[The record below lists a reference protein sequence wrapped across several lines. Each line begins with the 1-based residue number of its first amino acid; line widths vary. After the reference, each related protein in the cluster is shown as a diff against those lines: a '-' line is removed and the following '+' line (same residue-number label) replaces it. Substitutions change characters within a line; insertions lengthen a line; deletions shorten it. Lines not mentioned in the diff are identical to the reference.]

1 MTLLPKSRLLRWIA
15 IAGLAVG
22 LYALLGFQVAPRVV
36 RSQAVS
42 FVKEKYGRDLA
53 IGEVRI
59 NPFLL
64 QVEIR
69 DFALPDAD
77 GSPMLG
83 LRRLF
88 VDFELSSAWH
98 RAYVFRD
105 VTIEAPELR
114 AVVRPDQRLNLLD
127 LAPEPEP
134 EPEPSPPPRLWLQS
148 FVVDAGVIGFTD
160 LARAQP
166 FRRQFAPVA
175 FALKDFRTTAEGG
188 GFDLSARTPNAE
200 HFEIKGSI
208 EVTPQVASR
217 GQFAFKGLHL
227 PGVAEYLGDAL
238 PFGLSSGS
246 AELGGDYDV
255 VLGEELAARLKV
267 PRIAVTDLAL
277 RARGAD
283 ADWVRIPS
291 IEVADTALALVKRTA
306 TVGSVKVQG
315 LDVQAWMNADG
326 SINLLQ
332 MLSPGSAPAA
342 AARPPAGD
350 VATPATDA
358 TAAAAPGAGTA
369 PSPTAAP
376 SPSPPWNAS
385 VGTFTLAGARI
396 DFEDRRAEPARRFVV
411 APLEL
416 TVQGASLDLAKPVA
430 LKVAGVVND
439 VAPFHADGQVT
450 PSPLAADLAVGLDG
464 ARMEIL
470 QPYVLPVADLT
481 IADGRLTVDGRVKLD
496 PPDAPGPDLSFAGNV
511 AIDDFASKDNTLNQD
526 FVNFASLRVEG
537 IRYAMGP
544 DSATV
549 ERVLVGRPFAR
560 VVISPERV
568 INISAVLDPKGTA
581 AALEARRAAARA
593 EAALTPAE
601 RKRREAEREEAEER
615 AAEARK
621 KQEGADAKAA
631 PAPLPAEGM
640 PVRIG
645 EVRITDGTLDFTD
658 NNVQPNFAAE
668 IVALNGSIK
677 GLSSDPASHALV
689 DMKGKVGEYS
699 PVTIAGEIQP
709 FSFERY
715 TDIGLKFENISLPI
729 FNPYSGRFAGYAIA
743 KGKLTTDLHY
753 RIDNRA
759 LDAQHHIRI
768 DQLEWGEETAAQ
780 GEATLP
786 VKFATFLLR
795 DRNGV
800 IDLDIPVQGTLDDP
814 TFKVG
819 PIVWKVIKN
828 LIVKAVTA
836 PFALLG
842 ALFSGAEEAQHV
854 DFAPGSAELDPTTA
868 GQLDALGKSLVEKPG
883 LTLEVPVMSLAALD
897 GPALEERAWQ
907 DALAAT
913 AVEALPPARKEGA
926 VRPPYADLSARNKL
940 EVLAALIERQTGA
953 EPEPPPPPQAPEGAT
968 GDQKQALADTAT
980 IEAWERQARSRVT
993 VPADAAD
1000 KLAEARATAVEQ
1012 ALLSSSGLE
1021 PTRVFLVKNG
1031 TVTDVGGKV
1040 QLKLELK

>member
-1 MTLLPKSRLLRWIA
+1 MSVLPKSRLLRWIA
-15 IAGLAVG
+15 IAVLAVG

-53 IGEVRI
+53 IGEVLI

-69 DFALPDAD
+69 DFVLPDAD
-77 GSPMLG
+77 GSPMIG
-83 LRRLF
+83 FKRLF
-88 VDFELSSAWH
+88 VDFEVSSLWNRAW
-98 RAYVFRD
+98 VFRD

-114 AVVRPDQRLNLLD
+114 AVVRPDQKLNLLD
-127 LAPEPEP
+127 LAPEPS
-134 EPEPSPPPRLWLQS
+134 PEPSGPPPRLWLKS
-148 FVVDAGVIGFTD
+148 FVVEAGTIGFTD
-160 LARAQP
+160 LARPQP
-166 FRRQFAPVA
+166 FRRQFSPVA

-188 GFDLSARTPNAE
+188 GFDLSASTPNAE
-200 HFEIKGSI
+200 LFQIKGSV
-208 EVTPQVASR
+208 EVTPAVASR
-217 GQFAFKGLHL
+217 GRFTFKGLHL

-238 PFGLSSGS
+238 PFGLTSGT
-246 AELGGDYDV
+246 AELGGEYDV
-255 VLGEELAARLKV
+255 VVGEELAARLKI
-267 PRIAVTDLAL
+267 PNIAVADLAL

-306 TVGSVKVQG
+306 SVGSVKVQG

-332 MLSPGSAPAA
+332 MTSPSGAAPAATAASTQTDGATASPAPGSATAPAQAPAA
-342 AARPPAGD
+342 PWT
-350 VATPATDA
+350 AT
-358 TAAAAPGAGTA
+358 
-369 PSPTAAP
+369 
-376 SPSPPWNAS
+376 
-385 VGTFTLAGARI
+385 VGTFSLAGAHI
-396 DFEDRRAEPARRFVV
+396 DFEDRRATPARRFVV
-411 APLEL
+411 APLDL
-416 TVQGASLDLAKPVA
+416 TVQGASLDLAKPVD
-430 LKVAGVVND
+430 LKVSGIVND

-450 PSPLAADLAVGLDG
+450 PSPLAADLAIGLDG

-481 IADGRLTVDGRVKLD
+481 ITDGRLTVDGRVKLD
-496 PPDAPGPDLSFAGNV
+496 PPEAPGPDLSFAGNV
-511 AIDDFASKDNTLNQD
+511 AIDGFASQDNTLHQD

-549 ERVLVGRPFAR
+549 ERVLVGKPFAR

-581 AALEARRAAARA
+581 AALEARRAAAGA
-593 EAALTPAE
+593 EAAMTPAE

-615 AAEARK
+615 AAEARE
-621 KQEGADAKAA
+621 KQEGAGEAKVE
-631 PAPLPAEGM
+631 PAPLPQEGM

-645 EVRITDGTLDFTD
+645 EVRITDGTLDFAD
-658 NNVQPNFAAE
+658 NNVQPNFAAK
-668 IVALNGSIK
+668 IFALDGSIK
-677 GLSSDPASHALV
+677 GLSSDPTSHAQV
-689 DMKGKVGEYS
+689 DLKGKVDEFS
-699 PVTIAGEIQP
+699 PVTIAGEVQP

-768 DQLEWGEETAAQ
+768 DQLEWGEETAGQ

-819 PIVWKVIKN
+819 PIIWKVIKN

-854 DFAPGSAELDPTTA
+854 DFAPGMADLDATSAS
-868 GQLDALGKSLVEKPG
+868 QLQALGKSLVEKPG

-897 GPALEERAWQ
+897 GPGLEEQAWQ
-907 DALAAT
+907 AALAA
-913 AVEALPPARKEGA
+913 AAAESLPPARKERA
-926 VRPPYADLSARNKL
+926 VRPPYADLSPRNKL
-940 EVLAALIERQTGA
+940 EVLAALIESQTGA
-953 EPEPPPPPQAPEGAT
+953 EPQAPEPPQAPEGAS
-968 GDQKQALADTAT
+968 GEERDALADQAK
-980 IEAWERQARSRVT
+980 IEAWEREARARVT
-993 VPADAAD
+993 VPPEAAEQ
-1000 KLAEARATAVEQ
+1000 LAEARASAVQ
-1012 ALLSSSGLE
+1012 RALLDGTGLE
-1021 PTRVFLVKNG
+1021 PARVFLVKNG
-1031 TVTDVGGKV
+1031 TVTDVDGQV

>member
-1 MTLLPKSRLLRWIA
+1 MSVLPKSRLLRWIA
-15 IAGLAVG
+15 IAVLAVG

-53 IGEVRI
+53 IGEVLI

-69 DFALPDAD
+69 DFVLPDAD
-77 GSPMLG
+77 GSPMIG
-83 LRRLF
+83 FKRLF
-88 VDFELSSAWH
+88 VDFEVSSLWNRAW
-98 RAYVFRD
+98 VFRD

-114 AVVRPDQRLNLLD
+114 AVVRPDQKLNLLD
-127 LAPEPEP
+127 LAPEPS
-134 EPEPSPPPRLWLQS
+134 PEPSGPPPRLWLKS
-148 FVVDAGVIGFTD
+148 FVVEAGTIGFTD
-160 LARAQP
+160 LARPQP
-166 FRRQFAPVA
+166 FRRQFSPVA

-188 GFDLSARTPNAE
+188 GFDLSASTPNAE
-200 HFEIKGSI
+200 LFQIKGSV
-208 EVTPQVASR
+208 EVTPAVASR
-217 GQFAFKGLHL
+217 GRFTFKGLHL

-238 PFGLSSGS
+238 PFGLTSGT
-246 AELGGDYDV
+246 AELGGEYDV
-255 VLGEELAARLKV
+255 VVGEELAARLKI
-267 PRIAVTDLAL
+267 PNIAVADLAL

-306 TVGSVKVQG
+306 SVGSVKVQG

-332 MLSPGSAPAA
+332 MTSPSGAAPAATAASTQTDGATASPAPGSATAPAQAPAA
-342 AARPPAGD
+342 PWT
-350 VATPATDA
+350 AT
-358 TAAAAPGAGTA
+358 
-369 PSPTAAP
+369 
-376 SPSPPWNAS
+376 
-385 VGTFTLAGARI
+385 VGTFSLAGAHI
-396 DFEDRRAEPARRFVV
+396 DFEDRRATPARRFVV
-411 APLEL
+411 APLDL
-416 TVQGASLDLAKPVA
+416 TVQGASLDLAKPVD
-430 LKVAGVVND
+430 LKVSGIVND

-450 PSPLAADLAVGLDG
+450 PSPLAADLAIGLDG

-481 IADGRLTVDGRVKLD
+481 ITDGRLTVDGRVKLD
-496 PPDAPGPDLSFAGNV
+496 PPEAPGPDLSFAGNV
-511 AIDDFASKDNTLNQD
+511 AIDGFASQDNTLHQD

-549 ERVLVGRPFAR
+549 ERVLVGKPFAR

-593 EAALTPAE
+593 EAAMTPAV

-615 AAEARK
+615 AAEARER
-621 KQEGADAKAA
+621 QEGAGEAKVE
-631 PAPLPAEGM
+631 PAPLPQEGM

-645 EVRITDGTLDFTD
+645 EVRITDGTLDFAD
-658 NNVQPNFAAE
+658 NNVQPNFAAK
-668 IVALNGSIK
+668 IFALDGSIK
-677 GLSSDPASHALV
+677 GLSSDPTSHAQV
-689 DMKGKVGEYS
+689 DLKGKVDEFS
-699 PVTIAGEIQP
+699 PVTIAGEVQP

-768 DQLEWGEETAAQ
+768 DQLEWGEETAGQ

-819 PIVWKVIKN
+819 PIIWKVIKN

-854 DFAPGSAELDPTTA
+854 DFTPGMADLDATSAS
-868 GQLDALGKSLVEKPG
+868 QLDALGKSLVEKPG

-897 GPALEERAWQ
+897 GPALEEQAWQ
-907 DALAAT
+907 AALAA
-913 AVEALPPARKEGA
+913 AAAESLPPARKEGA
-926 VRPPYADLSARNKL
+926 VRPPYADLSPRNKL
-940 EVLAALIERQTGA
+940 EVLAALIESQTGA
-953 EPEPPPPPQAPEGAT
+953 EPKAPEPPQAPEGAS
-968 GDQKQALADTAT
+968 GEERDALADQAT
-980 IEAWERQARSRVT
+980 IEAWEREARARVT
-993 VPADAAD
+993 VPADAAE
-1000 KLAEARATAVEQ
+1000 KLAEARASAVQ
-1012 ALLSSSGLE
+1012 RALLDGTGLE
-1021 PTRVFLVKNG
+1021 PARVFLVKNG
-1031 TVTDVGGKV
+1031 TVTDADGKV

>member
-1 MTLLPKSRLLRWIA
+1 MSVLPKSRLLRWIA
-15 IAGLAVG
+15 IAVLAVG
-22 LYALLGFQVAPRVV
+22 IYALLGFQVAPSVV

-42 FVKEKYGRDLA
+42 FVKEKYGRELA

-77 GSPMLG
+77 GGPMIG
-83 LRRLF
+83 FKRLF
-88 VDFELSSAWH
+88 VDFEVSSLWNRAW
-98 RAYVFRD
+98 VFRD
-105 VTIEAPELR
+105 VTLEAPELR
-114 AVVRPDQRLNLLD
+114 AVVRPDQKLNLLD
-127 LAPEPEP
+127 LAPEPS
-134 EPEPSPPPRLWLQS
+134 PEPSGPPPRLWLKS
-148 FVVDAGVIGFTD
+148 FVVEAGTIGFTD
-160 LARAQP
+160 LARPQP
-166 FRRQFAPVA
+166 FRRQFSPVA

-200 HFEIKGSI
+200 LFQIKGSVEI
-208 EVTPQVASR
+208 TPQVASR
-217 GQFAFKGLHL
+217 GQFRFKGLHL

-238 PFGLSSGS
+238 PFGLSSGT
-246 AELGGDYDV
+246 AELAGDFDV
-255 VLGEELAARLKV
+255 VVGEELAARLKV
-267 PRIAVTDLAL
+267 PRIFVTDLAL

-291 IEVADTALALVKRTA
+291 VEVADTALALVKRNA
-306 TVGSVKVQG
+306 SVGSVKVQG
-315 LDVQAWMNADG
+315 LDVQAWMDADG

-332 MLSPGSAPAA
+332 MVSPDGAAPAATGAASPADAAPPAA
-342 AARPPAGD
+342 AADA
-350 VATPATDA
+350 APATASEAQPAPTPEAPWTA
-358 TAAAAPGAGTA
+358 TI
-369 PSPTAAP
+369 
-376 SPSPPWNAS
+376 
-385 VGTFTLAGARI
+385 GTFSLAGAHI
-396 DFEDRRAEPARRFVV
+396 DFEDRRAAPARRFVV
-411 APLEL
+411 APLDL
-416 TVQGASLDLAKPVA
+416 TVQGASLDLAKPVS
-430 LKVAGVVND
+430 LKVSGTVND

-450 PSPLAADLAVGLDG
+450 PSPLAADLAIGLDG

-481 IADGRLTVDGRVKLD
+481 ITDGRLTVDGRVKLD

-511 AIDDFASKDNTLNQD
+511 AIDGFASQDNTLHQD

-549 ERVLVGRPFAR
+549 ERVLVGQPFAR

-593 EAALTPAE
+593 EAAMTPAE

-615 AAEARK
+615 AAEARE
-621 KQEGADAKAA
+621 KQEDAAAKVA

-645 EVRITDGTLDFTD
+645 EVRITDGTLDFAD
-658 NNVQPNFAAE
+658 NNVQPNFAAK

-677 GLSSDPASHALV
+677 GLSSDPASHARV
-689 DMKGKVGEYS
+689 DFKGKVGEFS
-699 PVTIAGEIQP
+699 PVTIAGEVQP

-729 FNPYSGRFAGYAIA
+729 FNPYSGQFAGYAIA

-768 DQLEWGEETAAQ
+768 DQLEWGEETAGQ

-819 PIVWKVIKN
+819 PIIWKVIKN

-854 DFAPGSAELDPTTA
+854 DFAPGSADLDATTA

-897 GPALEERAWQ
+897 GPALEEQAWQ
-907 DALAAT
+907 AALAA
-913 AVEALPPARKEGA
+913 AAAEALPPARKEGA
-926 VRPPYADLSARNKL
+926 VRPPYADLSTRNKL
-940 EVLAALIERQTGA
+940 AVLAALIGSQTGA
-953 EPEPPPPPQAPEGAT
+953 EPKVPEPPQAPEGAS
-968 GDQKQALADTAT
+968 GEERDALADQAT
-980 IEAWERQARSRVT
+980 IAAWEREARARVT
-993 VPADAAD
+993 APADAAD
-1000 KLAEARATAVEQ
+1000 KLAEARATAVET
-1012 ALLSSSGLE
+1012 ALLASSGLE

-1031 TVTDVGGKV
+1031 TVTDDGGKV

>member
-1 MTLLPKSRLLRWIA
+1 MSVLPKSRLLRWIA
-15 IAGLAVG
+15 IAVLAVG
-22 LYALLGFQVAPRVV
+22 IYALLGFQVAPSVV

-42 FVKEKYGRDLA
+42 FVKEKYGRELA

-77 GSPMLG
+77 GGPMIG
-83 LRRLF
+83 FKRLF
-88 VDFELSSAWH
+88 VDFEVSSLWNRAW
-98 RAYVFRD
+98 VFRD
-105 VTIEAPELR
+105 VTLEAPELR
-114 AVVRPDQRLNLLD
+114 AVVRPDQKLNLLD
-127 LAPEPEP
+127 LAPEPS
-134 EPEPSPPPRLWLQS
+134 PEPSGPPPRLWLKS
-148 FVVDAGVIGFTD
+148 FVVEAGTIGFTD
-160 LARAQP
+160 LARPQP
-166 FRRQFAPVA
+166 FRRQFSPVA

-200 HFEIKGSI
+200 LFQIKGSV

-217 GQFAFKGLHL
+217 GQFRFKGLHL

-238 PFGLSSGS
+238 PFGLSSGT
-246 AELGGDYDV
+246 AELAGDFDV
-255 VLGEELAARLKV
+255 VVGEELAARLKV
-267 PRIAVTDLAL
+267 PRIFVTDLAL

-291 IEVADTALALVKRTA
+291 VEVADTALALVKRNA
-306 TVGSVKVQG
+306 SVGSVKVQG

-332 MLSPGSAPAA
+332 MVSPDGAAPAATGAASPADAAPPAA
-342 AARPPAGD
+342 AADA
-350 VATPATDA
+350 APAT
-358 TAAAAPGAGTA
+358 
-369 PSPTAAP
+369 
-376 SPSPPWNAS
+376 AS
-385 VGTFTLAGARI
+385 VAQPAPTPEATWTATIGTFSLAGAHI
-396 DFEDRRAEPARRFVV
+396 DFEDRRAAPARRFVV
-411 APLEL
+411 APLDL
-416 TVQGASLDLAKPVA
+416 TVQGASLDLAKPVS
-430 LKVAGVVND
+430 LKVSGTVND

-450 PSPLAADLAVGLDG
+450 PSPLAADLAIGLDG

-481 IADGRLTVDGRVKLD
+481 ITDGRLTVDGRVKLD

-511 AIDDFASKDNTLNQD
+511 AIDGFASQDNTLHQD

-549 ERVLVGRPFAR
+549 ERVLVGQPFAR

-593 EAALTPAE
+593 EAAMTPAE

-615 AAEARK
+615 AAEARE
-621 KQEGADAKAA
+621 KQEDAAAKVA

-645 EVRITDGTLDFTD
+645 EVRITDGTLDFAD
-658 NNVQPNFAAE
+658 NNVQPNFAAK

-677 GLSSDPASHALV
+677 GLSSDPASHARV
-689 DMKGKVGEYS
+689 DFKGKVGEFS
-699 PVTIAGEIQP
+699 PVTIAGEVQP

-729 FNPYSGRFAGYAIA
+729 FNPYSGQFAGYAIA

-768 DQLEWGEETAAQ
+768 DQLEWGEETAGQ

-819 PIVWKVIKN
+819 PIIWKVIKN

-854 DFAPGSAELDPTTA
+854 DFAPGSADLDATTA

-897 GPALEERAWQ
+897 GPALEEQAWQ
-907 DALAAT
+907 AALAA
-913 AVEALPPARKEGA
+913 AAAEALPPARKEGA
-926 VRPPYADLSARNKL
+926 VRPPYADLSTRNKL
-940 EVLAALIERQTGA
+940 AVLAALIGSQTGA
-953 EPEPPPPPQAPEGAT
+953 EPKVPEPPQAPEGAS
-968 GDQKQALADTAT
+968 GEERDALADQAT
-980 IEAWERQARSRVT
+980 IAAWEREARARVT
-993 VPADAAD
+993 APADAAD
-1000 KLAEARATAVEQ
+1000 KLAEARATAVET
-1012 ALLSSSGLE
+1012 ALLASSGLE

-1031 TVTDVGGKV
+1031 TVTDDGGKV

>member
-1 MTLLPKSRLLRWIA
+1 MSVLPKSRLLRWIA
-15 IAGLAVG
+15 IAVLAVG
-22 LYALLGFQVAPRVV
+22 LYALLGFQVAPSVV

-42 FVKEKYGRDLA
+42 FVKEKYGRELA

-77 GSPMLG
+77 GGPMIG
-83 LRRLF
+83 FKRLF
-88 VDFELSSAWH
+88 VDFEVSSLWNRAW
-98 RAYVFRD
+98 VFRD
-105 VTIEAPELR
+105 VTLEAPELR
-114 AVVRPDQRLNLLD
+114 AVVRPDQKLNLLD
-127 LAPEPEP
+127 LAPEPS
-134 EPEPSPPPRLWLQS
+134 PEPSGPPPRLWLKS
-148 FVVDAGVIGFTD
+148 FVVEAGTIGFTD
-160 LARAQP
+160 LARPQP
-166 FRRQFAPVA
+166 FRRQFSPVA

-200 HFEIKGSI
+200 LFQIKGSV

-217 GQFAFKGLHL
+217 GQFRFKGLHL

-238 PFGLSSGS
+238 PFGLSSGT
-246 AELGGDYDV
+246 AELAGDFDV
-255 VLGEELAARLKV
+255 VVGEELAARLKV
-267 PRIAVTDLAL
+267 PRIFVTDLAL

-291 IEVADTALALVKRTA
+291 VEVADTALALVKRNA
-306 TVGSVKVQG
+306 SVGSVKVQG

-332 MLSPGSAPAA
+332 MVSPDGAAPAATGAASPADAAPPAA
-342 AARPPAGD
+342 AADA
-350 VATPATDA
+350 APATASEAQPAPTPEAPWTA
-358 TAAAAPGAGTA
+358 TI
-369 PSPTAAP
+369 
-376 SPSPPWNAS
+376 
-385 VGTFTLAGARI
+385 GTFSLAGAHI
-396 DFEDRRAEPARRFVV
+396 DFEDRRAAPARRFVV
-411 APLEL
+411 APLDL
-416 TVQGASLDLAKPVA
+416 TVQGASLDLAKPVS
-430 LKVAGVVND
+430 LKVSGTVND

-450 PSPLAADLAVGLDG
+450 PSPLAADLAIGLDG

-481 IADGRLTVDGRVKLD
+481 ITDGRLTVDGRVKLD

-511 AIDDFASKDNTLNQD
+511 AIDGFASQDNTLHQD

-549 ERVLVGRPFAR
+549 ERVLVGQPFAR

-593 EAALTPAE
+593 EAAMTPAE

-615 AAEARK
+615 AAEARE
-621 KQEGADAKAA
+621 KQEDAAAKVA

-645 EVRITDGTLDFTD
+645 EVRITDGTLDFAD
-658 NNVQPNFAAE
+658 NNVQPNFAAK

-677 GLSSDPASHALV
+677 GLSSDPASHARV
-689 DMKGKVGEYS
+689 DFKGKVGEFS
-699 PVTIAGEIQP
+699 PVTIAGEVQP

-729 FNPYSGRFAGYAIA
+729 FNPYSGQFAGYAIA

-768 DQLEWGEETAAQ
+768 DQLEWGEETAGQ

-819 PIVWKVIKN
+819 PIIWKVIKN

-854 DFAPGSAELDPTTA
+854 DFAPGSADLDATTA

-897 GPALEERAWQ
+897 GPALEEQAWQ
-907 DALAAT
+907 AALAA
-913 AVEALPPARKEGA
+913 AAAEALPPARKEGA
-926 VRPPYADLSARNKL
+926 VRPPYADLSTRNKL
-940 EVLAALIERQTGA
+940 AVLAALIGSQTGA
-953 EPEPPPPPQAPEGAT
+953 EPKVPEPPQAPEGAS
-968 GDQKQALADTAT
+968 GEERDALADQAT
-980 IEAWERQARSRVT
+980 IAAWEREARARVT
-993 VPADAAD
+993 APADAAD
-1000 KLAEARATAVEQ
+1000 KLAEARATAVET
-1012 ALLSSSGLE
+1012 ALLASSGLE

-1031 TVTDVGGKV
+1031 TVTDDGGKV

>member
-1 MTLLPKSRLLRWIA
+1 MSVLPKSRLLRWIA
-15 IAGLAVG
+15 IAVLAVG

-53 IGEVRI
+53 IGEVLI

-69 DFALPDAD
+69 DFMLPDAD
-77 GSPMLG
+77 GSPMIG
-83 LRRLF
+83 FKRLF
-88 VDFELSSAWH
+88 VDFEVSSLWNRAW
-98 RAYVFRD
+98 VFRD

-114 AVVRPDQRLNLLD
+114 AVVRPDQKLNLLD
-127 LAPEPEP
+127 LAPEPS
-134 EPEPSPPPRLWLQS
+134 PEPSGPPPRLWLKS
-148 FVVDAGVIGFTD
+148 FVVGAGTIGFTD
-160 LARAQP
+160 LARPQP
-166 FRRQFAPVA
+166 FRRQFSPVA

-188 GFDLSARTPNAE
+188 GFDLSASTPNAE
-200 HFEIKGSI
+200 LFQIKGSV
-208 EVTPQVASR
+208 EVTPAVASR
-217 GQFAFKGLHL
+217 GRFTFKGLHL

-238 PFGLSSGS
+238 PFGLTSGT
-246 AELGGDYDV
+246 AELGGEYDV
-255 VLGEELAARLKV
+255 VVGEELAARLKI
-267 PRIAVTDLAL
+267 PNIAVADLAL

-306 TVGSVKVQG
+306 SVGSVKVQG

-332 MLSPGSAPAA
+332 MTSPSGAAPAATAASTQTDGATASPAPGSATAPAQAPAA
-342 AARPPAGD
+342 PWT
-350 VATPATDA
+350 AT
-358 TAAAAPGAGTA
+358 
-369 PSPTAAP
+369 
-376 SPSPPWNAS
+376 
-385 VGTFTLAGARI
+385 VGTFSLAGAHI
-396 DFEDRRAEPARRFVV
+396 DFEDRRATPARRFVV
-411 APLEL
+411 APLDL
-416 TVQGASLDLAKPVA
+416 TVQGASLDLAKPVD
-430 LKVAGVVND
+430 LKVSGIVND

-450 PSPLAADLAVGLDG
+450 PSPLAADLAIGLDG

-481 IADGRLTVDGRVKLD
+481 ITDGRLTVDGRVKLD
-496 PPDAPGPDLSFAGNV
+496 PPEAPGPDLSFAGNV
-511 AIDDFASKDNTLNQD
+511 AIDGFASQDNTLHQD

-549 ERVLVGRPFAR
+549 ERVLVGKPFAR

-581 AALEARRAAARA
+581 AALEARRAAAGA
-593 EAALTPAE
+593 EAAMTPAE

-615 AAEARK
+615 AAEARE
-621 KQEGADAKAA
+621 KQEGAGEAKVE
-631 PAPLPAEGM
+631 PAPLPQEGM

-645 EVRITDGTLDFTD
+645 EVRITDGTLDFAD
-658 NNVQPNFAAE
+658 NNVQPNFAAK
-668 IVALNGSIK
+668 IFALDGSIK
-677 GLSSDPASHALV
+677 GLSSDPTSHAQV
-689 DMKGKVGEYS
+689 DLKGKVDEFS
-699 PVTIAGEIQP
+699 PVTIAGEVQP

-768 DQLEWGEETAAQ
+768 DQLEWGEETAGQ

-819 PIVWKVIKN
+819 PIIWKVIKN

-854 DFAPGSAELDPTTA
+854 DFAPGMADLDATSAS
-868 GQLDALGKSLVEKPG
+868 QLQALGKSLVEKPG

-897 GPALEERAWQ
+897 GPGLEEQAWQ
-907 DALAAT
+907 AALAA
-913 AVEALPPARKEGA
+913 AAAESLPPARKEGA
-926 VRPPYADLSARNKL
+926 VRPPYADLSPRNKL
-940 EVLAALIERQTGA
+940 EVLAALIESQTGA
-953 EPEPPPPPQAPEGAT
+953 EPQAPEPPQAPEGAS
-968 GDQKQALADTAT
+968 GEERDALADQAK
-980 IEAWERQARSRVT
+980 IEAWEREARARVT
-993 VPADAAD
+993 VPPEAAEQ
-1000 KLAEARATAVEQ
+1000 LAEARASAVQ
-1012 ALLSSSGLE
+1012 HALLDGTGLE
-1021 PTRVFLVKNG
+1021 PARVFLVKNG
-1031 TVTDVGGKV
+1031 TVTDVDGQV

>member
-1 MTLLPKSRLLRWIA
+1 MTLLPKSKPLRWIA
-15 IAGLAVG
+15 IAVLAVG
-22 LYALLGFQVAPRVV
+22 LFALLGFQVAPRVV
-36 RSQAVS
+36 RSQAVA

-69 DFALPDAD
+69 DFGLPDAD
-77 GSPMLG
+77 GGPMIG
-83 LRRLF
+83 FRRLF
-88 VDFELSSAWH
+88 VDFELSSIWH

-127 LAPEPEP
+127 LAPDPSP
-134 EPEPSPPPRLWLQS
+134 EPEPSEPPRLWLKS
-148 FVVDAGVIGFTD
+148 FVVDGGTIGFTD

-166 FRRQFAPVA
+166 FQRQFTPVT

-200 HFEIKGSI
+200 LFEIKGAI
-208 EVTPQVASR
+208 EVTPRVASR
-217 GQFAFKGLHL
+217 GSFAFKGLHL

-238 PFGLSSGS
+238 PFGLTSGT

-255 VLGEELAARLKV
+255 ELGEELAARLKI

-283 ADWVRIPS
+283 ADWVKIPS
-291 IEVADTALALVKRTA
+291 VEVADTALALVKRTA
-306 TVGSVKVQG
+306 SVGSVKVQG
-315 LDVQAWMNADG
+315 LDLQAWMAADG

-332 MLSPGSAPAA
+332 MVSPGGEPAAATEPSAATDGAPAA
-342 AARPPAGD
+342 TVAPPASAAVPPAG
-350 VATPATDA
+350 TPP
-358 TAAAAPGAGTA
+358 AAPWTA
-369 PSPTAAP
+369 TI
-376 SPSPPWNAS
+376 
-385 VGTFTLAGARI
+385 GTFSLAGAHI

-411 APLEL
+411 APLDL

-430 LKVAGVVND
+430 LTVSGVVND
-439 VAPFHADGQVT
+439 VAPFRADGQVT
-450 PSPLAADLAVGLDG
+450 PSPLAADLAIGLDG
-464 ARMEIL
+464 ARMQIL

-481 IADGRLTVDGRVKLD
+481 ITDGRLTVDGRVKLD
-496 PPDAPGPDLSFAGNV
+496 PPDAPGPDLSFAGSV
-511 AIDDFASKDNTLNQD
+511 AIDDFASKDNALNQD
-526 FVNFASLRVEG
+526 FVNFASLRIEG

-549 ERVLVGRPFAR
+549 ERVLLGRPFAR

-568 INISAVLDPKGTA
+568 VNISAVLDPKGTA
-581 AALEARRAAARA
+581 AALEARREAARA
-593 EAALTPAE
+593 EAAMTPAE
-601 RKRREAEREEAEER
+601 RKRRDAEREEAEER
-615 AAEARK
+615 AAEARE
-621 KQEGADAKAA
+621 KQDAVAAKAQ

-658 NNVQPNFAAE
+658 NNVQPNFAANV
-668 IVALNGSIK
+668 VALNGSIK
-677 GLSSDPASHALV
+677 GLSSDPASHAKV
-689 DMKGKVGEYS
+689 DLKGKVGEFS
-699 PVTIAGEIQP
+699 PVTIAGEVQP

-729 FNPYSGRFAGYAIA
+729 FNPYSGKFAGYAIA

-768 DQLEWGEETAAQ
+768 DQLEWGEETAGQ

-913 AVEALPPARKEGA
+913 AAEALPPARKEGA

>member
-1 MTLLPKSRLLRWIA
+1 MSVLPKSRLLRWIA
-15 IAGLAVG
+15 IAVLAVG
-22 LYALLGFQVAPRVV
+22 IYALLGFQVAPSVV

-42 FVKEKYGRDLA
+42 FVKEKYGRELA

-77 GSPMLG
+77 GGPMIG
-83 LRRLF
+83 FKRLF
-88 VDFELSSAWH
+88 VDFEVSSLWNRAW
-98 RAYVFRD
+98 VFRD
-105 VTIEAPELR
+105 VTLEAPELR
-114 AVVRPDQRLNLLD
+114 AVVRPDQKLNLLD
-127 LAPEPEP
+127 LAPEPS
-134 EPEPSPPPRLWLQS
+134 PEPSGPPPRLWLKS
-148 FVVDAGVIGFTD
+148 FVVEAGTIGFTD
-160 LARAQP
+160 LARPQP
-166 FRRQFAPVA
+166 FRRQFSPVA

-200 HFEIKGSI
+200 LFQIKGSV

-217 GQFAFKGLHL
+217 GQFRFKGLHL

-238 PFGLSSGS
+238 PFGLSSGT
-246 AELGGDYDV
+246 AELAGDFDV
-255 VLGEELAARLKV
+255 VVGEELAARLKV
-267 PRIAVTDLAL
+267 PRIFVTDLAL

-291 IEVADTALALVKRTA
+291 VEVADTALALVKRNA
-306 TVGSVKVQG
+306 SVGSVKVQG

-332 MLSPGSAPAA
+332 MVSPDGAAPAATGAASPADAAPPAA
-342 AARPPAGD
+342 AADA
-350 VATPATDA
+350 APATASEAQPAPTPEAPWTA
-358 TAAAAPGAGTA
+358 TI
-369 PSPTAAP
+369 
-376 SPSPPWNAS
+376 
-385 VGTFTLAGARI
+385 GTFSLAGAHI
-396 DFEDRRAEPARRFVV
+396 DFEDRRAAPARRFVV
-411 APLEL
+411 APLDL
-416 TVQGASLDLAKPVA
+416 TVQGASLDLAKPVS
-430 LKVAGVVND
+430 LKVSGTVND

-450 PSPLAADLAVGLDG
+450 PSPLAADLAIGLDG

-481 IADGRLTVDGRVKLD
+481 ITDGRLTVDGRVKLD

-511 AIDDFASKDNTLNQD
+511 AIDGFASQDNTLHQD

-549 ERVLVGRPFAR
+549 ERVLVGQPFAR

-593 EAALTPAE
+593 EAAMTPAE

-615 AAEARK
+615 AAEARE
-621 KQEGADAKAA
+621 KQEDAAAKVA

-645 EVRITDGTLDFTD
+645 EVRITDGTLDFAD
-658 NNVQPNFAAE
+658 NNVQPNFAAK

-677 GLSSDPASHALV
+677 GLSSDPASHARV
-689 DMKGKVGEYS
+689 DFKGKVGEFS
-699 PVTIAGEIQP
+699 PVTIAGEVQP

-729 FNPYSGRFAGYAIA
+729 FNPYSGQFAGYAIA

-768 DQLEWGEETAAQ
+768 DQLEWGEETAGQ

-819 PIVWKVIKN
+819 PIIWKVIKN

-854 DFAPGSAELDPTTA
+854 DFAPGSADLDATTA

-883 LTLEVPVMSLAALD
+883 LTLGVPVMSLAALD
-897 GPALEERAWQ
+897 GPALEEQAWQ
-907 DALAAT
+907 AALAA
-913 AVEALPPARKEGA
+913 AAAEALPPARKEGA
-926 VRPPYADLSARNKL
+926 VRPPYADLSTRNKL
-940 EVLAALIERQTGA
+940 AVLAALIGSQTGA
-953 EPEPPPPPQAPEGAT
+953 EPKVPEPPQAPEGAS
-968 GDQKQALADTAT
+968 GEERDALADQAT
-980 IEAWERQARSRVT
+980 IAAWEREARARVT
-993 VPADAAD
+993 APADAAD
-1000 KLAEARATAVEQ
+1000 KLAEARATAVET
-1012 ALLSSSGLE
+1012 ALLASSGLE

-1031 TVTDVGGKV
+1031 TVTDDGGKV

>member
-1 MTLLPKSRLLRWIA
+1 MSVLPKSRLLRWIA
-15 IAGLAVG
+15 IAVLAVG
-22 LYALLGFQVAPRVV
+22 IYALLGFQVAPSVV

-42 FVKEKYGRDLA
+42 FVKEKYGRELA

-77 GSPMLG
+77 GGPMIG
-83 LRRLF
+83 FKRLF
-88 VDFELSSAWH
+88 VDFEVSSLWNRAW
-98 RAYVFRD
+98 VFRD
-105 VTIEAPELR
+105 VTLEAPELR
-114 AVVRPDQRLNLLD
+114 AVVRPDQKLNLLD
-127 LAPEPEP
+127 LAPEPS
-134 EPEPSPPPRLWLQS
+134 PEPSGPPPRLWLKS
-148 FVVDAGVIGFTD
+148 FVVEAGTIGFTD
-160 LARAQP
+160 LARPQP
-166 FRRQFAPVA
+166 FRRQFSPVA

-200 HFEIKGSI
+200 LFQIKGSV

-217 GQFAFKGLHL
+217 GQFRFKGLHL

-238 PFGLSSGS
+238 PFGLSSGT
-246 AELGGDYDV
+246 AELAGDFDV
-255 VLGEELAARLKV
+255 VVGEELAARLKV
-267 PRIAVTDLAL
+267 PRIFVTDLAL

-291 IEVADTALALVKRTA
+291 VEVADTALALVKRNA
-306 TVGSVKVQG
+306 SVGSVKVQG

-332 MLSPGSAPAA
+332 MVSPDGAAPAATGAASPADAAPPAA
-342 AARPPAGD
+342 AADA
-350 VATPATDA
+350 APATASEAQPAPTPEAPWTA
-358 TAAAAPGAGTA
+358 TI
-369 PSPTAAP
+369 
-376 SPSPPWNAS
+376 
-385 VGTFTLAGARI
+385 GTFSLAGAHI
-396 DFEDRRAEPARRFVV
+396 DFEDRRAAPARRFVV
-411 APLEL
+411 APLDL
-416 TVQGASLDLAKPVA
+416 TVQGASLDLAKPVS
-430 LKVAGVVND
+430 LKVSGTVND

-450 PSPLAADLAVGLDG
+450 PSPLAADLAIGLDG

-481 IADGRLTVDGRVKLD
+481 ITDGRLTVDGRVKLD

-511 AIDDFASKDNTLNQD
+511 AIDGFASQDNTLHQD

-549 ERVLVGRPFAR
+549 ERVLVGQPFAR

-593 EAALTPAE
+593 EAAMTSAE

-615 AAEARK
+615 AAEARE
-621 KQEGADAKAA
+621 KQEDAAAKVA

-645 EVRITDGTLDFTD
+645 EVRITDGTLDFAD
-658 NNVQPNFAAE
+658 NNVQPNFAAK

-677 GLSSDPASHALV
+677 GLSSDPASHARV
-689 DMKGKVGEYS
+689 DFKGKVGEFS
-699 PVTIAGEIQP
+699 PVTIAGEVQP

-729 FNPYSGRFAGYAIA
+729 FNPYSGQFAGYAIA

-768 DQLEWGEETAAQ
+768 DQLEWGEETAGQ

-819 PIVWKVIKN
+819 PIIWKVIKN

-854 DFAPGSAELDPTTA
+854 DFAPGSADLDATTA

-897 GPALEERAWQ
+897 GPALEEQAWQ
-907 DALAAT
+907 AALAA
-913 AVEALPPARKEGA
+913 AAAEALPPARKEGA
-926 VRPPYADLSARNKL
+926 VRPPYADLSTRNKL
-940 EVLAALIERQTGA
+940 AVLAALIGSQTGA
-953 EPEPPPPPQAPEGAT
+953 EPKVPEPPQAPEGAS
-968 GDQKQALADTAT
+968 GEERDALADQAT
-980 IEAWERQARSRVT
+980 IAAWEREARARVT
-993 VPADAAD
+993 APADAAD
-1000 KLAEARATAVEQ
+1000 KLAEARATAVET
-1012 ALLSSSGLE
+1012 ALLASSGLE

-1031 TVTDVGGKV
+1031 TVTDDGGKV

>member
-1 MTLLPKSRLLRWIA
+1 MSVLPKSRLLRWGA
-15 IAGLAVG
+15 IAVLAVG

-53 IGEVRI
+53 IGEIRI

-69 DFALPDAD
+69 DFMLPDAD
-77 GSPMLG
+77 GSPMIG
-83 LRRLF
+83 FKRLF
-88 VDFELSSAWH
+88 VDFEVSSLWNRAW
-98 RAYVFRD
+98 VFRD

-114 AVVRPDQRLNLLD
+114 AVVRPDQKLNLLD
-127 LAPEPEP
+127 LAPEPS
-134 EPEPSPPPRLWLQS
+134 PEPSGPPPRLWLKS
-148 FVVDAGVIGFTD
+148 FVVEAGTIGFTD
-160 LARAQP
+160 LARPQP
-166 FRRQFAPVA
+166 FRRQFSPVA

-188 GFDLSARTPNAE
+188 GFDLSASTPNAE
-200 HFEIKGSI
+200 LFQIKGSV
-208 EVTPQVASR
+208 EVTPAVASR
-217 GQFAFKGLHL
+217 GRFTFKGLHL

-238 PFGLSSGS
+238 PFGLTSGT
-246 AELGGDYDV
+246 AELGGEYDV
-255 VLGEELAARLKV
+255 VVGEELAARLKI
-267 PRIAVTDLAL
+267 PNIAVADLAL

-306 TVGSVKVQG
+306 SVGSVKVQG

-332 MLSPGSAPAA
+332 MTSPSGAAPAATAASTQTDGATASPAPGSATAPAQAPAA
-342 AARPPAGD
+342 PWT
-350 VATPATDA
+350 AT
-358 TAAAAPGAGTA
+358 
-369 PSPTAAP
+369 
-376 SPSPPWNAS
+376 
-385 VGTFTLAGARI
+385 VGTFSLAGAHI
-396 DFEDRRAEPARRFVV
+396 DFEDRRATPARRFVV
-411 APLEL
+411 APLDL
-416 TVQGASLDLAKPVA
+416 TVQGASLDLAKPVD
-430 LKVAGVVND
+430 LKVSGIVND

-854 DFAPGSAELDPTTA
+854 DFAPGSADLDATTA

-897 GPALEERAWQ
+897 GPGLEEQAWQ
-907 DALAAT
+907 AALAA
-913 AVEALPPARKEGA
+913 AAAESLPPARKEGA

-940 EVLAALIERQTGA
+940 AVLAALIEQQTGA
-953 EPEPPPPPQAPEGAT
+953 EPEAPEPPKAPEGAS
-968 GDQKQALADTAT
+968 GEERDALADAAT
-980 IEAWERQARSRVT
+980 IEAWEREARARVT

-1000 KLAEARATAVEQ
+1000 RLAEARASAIER
-1012 ALLSSSGLE
+1012 ALLDASGLE
-1021 PTRVFLVKNG
+1021 PTRVFLVRNG
-1031 TVTDVGGKV
+1031 TVTDDGGKV